1 VPAGEADRVEVR
13 RVDGVGI
20 AGCAAAIALAQA
32 GARVTML
39 EQQREWKFQSS
50 GIFIYHNGLEALDRL
65 GVLPQIM
72 AGGFA
77 IADGRNIYLDERGA
91 PITETRYPSRR
102 PEIAPIVGIRRA
114 ELHRILAGRLGAL
127 GVDIR
132 LGTTAVRIDQD
143 AAAGQVAV
151 VLSDGSAGRHDL
163 VVGAEG
169 IRSAIRRLVAG
180 PLEPA
185 YTGLGVWRSV
195 HPRPRDLTAKIMMM
209 GRGKRLGIMPI
220 SHDQLYLFGTLP
232 EPAGQWYERADWPAL
247 MQARF
252 AEFEGP
258 ARPFVRALSD
268 AGAEV
273 LYTAVEEVAA
283 PLPWHRGRVV
293 MIGDAAHASTPF
305 MGQGGA
311 MALEDA
317 VLLAHGLSRGPDV
330 ETALRAF
337 GQARQPLCQFVQEA
351 SRRVGEAGA
360 QEDAAAIAARGET
373 MRRTAQ
379 RQVDDFY
386 ARMDAL
392 RGPWPPARGA

>member
-1 VPAGEADRVEVR
+1 MKQVEQALV
-13 RVDGVGI
+13 VGGGI

-32 GARVTML
+32 GARVTLL

-50 GIFIYHNGLEALDRL
+50 GIFIYHNALEALDRL

-72 AGGFA
+72 ASGFA
-77 IADGRNIYLDERGA
+77 IADGRNVYLDERGA

-132 LGTTAVRIDQD
+132 LGTTAVRIEQD
-143 AAAGQVAV
+143 AEEHVTVAR
-151 VLSDGSAGRHDL
+151 SDGTTGQHDL

-169 IRSAIRRLVAG
+169 IRSPIRRLLAG

-185 YTGLGVWRSV
+185 YTGFGVWRSV
-195 HPRPRDLTAKIMMM
+195 HPRPKDLTAKIMMM

-220 SHDQLYLFGTLP
+220 SQDQLYLFGTVP

-258 ARPFVRALSD
+258 ARPFLRALSEP
-268 AGAEV
+268 GAEV

-317 VLLAHGLSRGPDV
+317 VLLVHALARGPDV

-373 MRRTAQ
+373 MRRGAQ
-379 RQVDDFY
+379 RQVHDFY

-392 RGPWPPARGA
+392 RGPWPDSAGQETTS